1 MGSNGSHDSKIREVP
16 APGVGPPIRPKI
28 MKKLSQ
34 VGQRLRR
41 VVMNIETTTGEYLL
55 LFRGPHWDRGLPAD
69 ELQQAMNKVMA
80 WFEGLNERGKVK
92 GAQPLGS
99 QGRIISGT
107 NGRFVVNGPFTETK
121 EAVGGYLVLQADS
134 LNEAVEMAQWMPTL
148 RYGMSVEVRPI
159 LAECPIFARHPQL
172 VRRAKEDA
180 NRTELALAEL
190 AA

>member
-1 MGSNGSHDSKIREVP
+1 
-16 APGVGPPIRPKI
+16 
-28 MKKLSQ
+28 
-34 VGQRLRR
+34 
-41 VVMNIETTTGEYLL
+41 MNIETATGEYML
-55 LFRGPHWDRGLPAD
+55 LFRGPHWDRGLPPD
-69 ELQQAMNKVMA
+69 ELQQAMDKVMA
-80 WFEGLNERGKVK
+80 WFEGLNERGKIK
-92 GAQPLGS
+92 GAQPLGA

-107 NGRFVVNGPFTETK
+107 NGRFVLNGPFTETK
-121 EAVGGYLVLQADS
+121 EAVGGYLMLQADS
-134 LNEAVEMAQWMPTL
+134 LNEAVEVAQSMPTL